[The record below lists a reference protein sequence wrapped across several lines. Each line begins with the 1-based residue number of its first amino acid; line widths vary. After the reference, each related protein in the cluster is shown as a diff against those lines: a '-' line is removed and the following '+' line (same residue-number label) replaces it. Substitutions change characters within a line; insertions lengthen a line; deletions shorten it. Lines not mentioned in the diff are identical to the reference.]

1 VVRGGWGVFE
11 VGVGKSFV
19 VMNFIICRSTAVRAV
34 VNYYEGQAEITHG
47 WPISSSERRSVSGW
61 PTAGADSAVATAAQG
76 PQTVTPPH
84 KKLFWLPQCRHT
96 QSYNSACCTQISL
109 REVAATHRTL
119 LPFAQCPAAVITRN
133 PSRQRDHP
141 HCLRAVCV

>member
-1 VVRGGWGVFE
+1 MVGGLFE

-61 PTAGADSAVATAAQG
+61 PTAGADSAVATALKDLRRSHH
-76 PQTVTPPH
+76 PPH
-84 KKLFWLPQCRHT
+84 TKIVLPADTHRVT
-96 QSYNSACCTQISL
+96 TAPCCTQISL

-133 PSRQRDHP
+133 QSRQRDHP

>member
-1 VVRGGWGVFE
+1 VVRGGWGLCE

-61 PTAGADSAVATAAQG
+61 PTAGADSAVATTLKDLRRSHHHTQ
-76 PQTVTPPH
+76 
-84 KKLFWLPQCRHT
+84 KLFCLQTHT
-96 QSYNSACCTQISL
+96 KLQQRLLHTNKSEGSRRNTPHAAAICTVSCCCYN
-109 REVAATHRTL
+109 
-119 LPFAQCPAAVITRN
+119 P
-133 PSRQRDHP
+133 
-141 HCLRAVCV
+141 